1 MSFKSDIQIAQECEK
16 KKITE
21 IAKVAGVEEQYLEL
35 YGNYKAKIDYRLLK
49 DKSEKPN
56 GKLVLVTAINPTPA
70 GEGKTTTTVGLAD
83 GLRKIGKNVIVA
95 LREPSLGP
103 VFGVKGGAAGGGY
116 AQVVPMEI
124 SIYILLVIFMRLV
137 QRTIYLQQCWI
148 IIFSKEIA

>member
-95 LREPSLGP
+95 LREPSLGTHQRERLQ
-103 VFGVKGGAAGGGY
+103 GRT
-116 AQVVPMEI
+116 E
-124 SIYILLVIFMRLV
+124 SCHRLRSRCLLP
-137 QRTIYLQQCWI
+137 
-148 IIFSKEIA
+148 